1 MSNAPP
7 RRFVLV
13 APPSVHAAIGEAL
26 KRVFNRPELRC
37 LKIFDRLIDKLD
49 RS

>member
-1 MSNAPP
+1 MTNALP

-26 KRVFNRPELRC
+26 KKAFGQPRPARFIE
-37 LKIFDRLIDKLD
+37 RLLARLD
-49 RS
+49 RY